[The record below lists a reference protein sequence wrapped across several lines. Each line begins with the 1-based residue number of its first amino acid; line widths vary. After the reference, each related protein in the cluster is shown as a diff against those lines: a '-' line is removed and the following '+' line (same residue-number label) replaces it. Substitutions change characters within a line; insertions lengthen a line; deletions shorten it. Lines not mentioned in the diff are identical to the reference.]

1 MKPLNRAQ
9 WIESHADVIRQ
20 TLAGSGI
27 FPAVAIAQLIV
38 ESQGKWT
45 DGNYYIGQ
53 SILAK
58 HYNNY
63 FGIKAA
69 GGWNGATVTLKTGE
83 YIGGKKVTVN
93 GTFRA
98 YPSFGASLFDYVKF
112 LKENPRYTTHGVFTA
127 NTPQKQ
133 AEALQAAGYATS
145 PNYATLLKSV
155 INSIEP
161 SLKANNLVGTIDGHS
176 PEAGTG
182 QKKSK
187 AGLIA
192 LLLLVAGGAYV
203 ITRK

>member
-1 MKPLNRAQ
+1 MKPLNRSE
-9 WIESHADVIRQ
+9 WIAANADTIRQ

-27 FPAVAIAQLIV
+27 FPAVAVAQLII

-58 HYNNY
+58 HYNNF

-83 YIGGKKVTVN
+83 YIGGKKVTIN

-98 YPSFGASLFDYVKF
+98 YPNFAASLFDYVKF
-112 LKENPRYTTHGVFTA
+112 LKENPRYTTYGVFA
-127 NTPQKQ
+127 ASTPQQQ
-133 AEALQAAGYATS
+133 ADALQAAGYATS
-145 PNYATLLKSV
+145 PNYATLLKQV
-155 INSIEP
+155 IASITP
-161 SLKANNLVGTIDGHS
+161 ALKSNNLESLATGHS
-176 PEAGTG
+176 PSAEPT

-192 LLLLVAGGAYV
+192 LLLLVAGGVYV
-203 ITRK
+203 ATRK